1 MMKNV
6 QSGIYLYW
14 IGNWIGSF
22 PLCCFLDWLIF
33 LLKNV
38 QSGKSMYLIWNWI
51 GLFLDDMIWW
61 WWYDGEPTYW
71 DLELDWLI
79 SLLTFMIKNFQSGM
93 STYLIGNWI
102 GLFLG
107 SHLMSEHWYDGE
119 PMYLDLELDL
129 LISLFIFIIKH
140 VQNGIINNHVLDWKL
155 DWVISVLISVIL
167 YM

>member
-22 PLCCFLDWLIF
+22 PLCCFLDWLMF

-79 SLLTFMIKNFQSGM
+79 SLLTFMMKKFPK
-93 STYLIGNWI
+93 
-102 GLFLG
+102 
-107 SHLMSEHWYDGE
+107 WY
-119 PMYLDLELDL
+119 
-129 LISLFIFIIKH
+129 I
-140 VQNGIINNHVLDWKL
+140 HVLDWKL
-155 DWVISVLISVIL
+155 DWVISSMLFPGLTIYSCLKMSKVVSPCIWFGIGLVFLLMIGYDDDDMMVNLCIGIWNWVG
-167 YM
+167 